1 MGHVW
6 VGKYPART
14 LSTLAMDSDSCHAAE
29 PSATLPVCVGG
40 RGVHVGSGVDVGGG
54 SGVDVRDGRG
64 VDVGGGRGVQV
75 AVGQT
80 VDVADGSGSGTV
92 VGVGVAAGDPLHAA
106 RIRTLRAASSSWRPR
121 WTERQNPY
129 VDRAKS
135 NRLLAFSSR
144 IVVEEHCG
152 TVRSDASFET
162 HVGAAARNAVQN
174 PVRMVNSLELLHPG
188 LNPRSRL
195 ESAIPPPP
203 RHRVCSAAPVIWVL
217 GQTGDQKTESQS
229 RVPCCVRPP
238 VLNRASTRR
247 NRDRLPGQP
256 PRSRLSCHL
265 LRRRERLGWPAL
277 PSVSRTR
284 SCACHQLASSRC
296 IPSTTA

>member
-1 MGHVW
+1 MRYTSTGYCEMGHVW

-64 VDVGGGRGVQV
+64 VDFGGGRGVQV

-135 NRLLAFSSR
+135 NLLLAFSSR

-162 HVGAAARNAVQN
+162 HVGAAAKIAVQN

-195 ESAIPPPP
+195 ESAIPP
-203 RHRVCSAAPVIWVL
+203 SAAQSLFRSASHLGVGPNRGPEDGIPVPRAL
-217 GQTGDQKTESQS
+217 LATTACPQS
-229 RVPCCVRPP
+229 RQH
-238 VLNRASTRR
+238 AAQS
-247 NRDRLPGQP
+247 G
-256 PRSRLSCHL
+256 
-265 LRRRERLGWPAL
+265 
-277 PSVSRTR
+277 
-284 SCACHQLASSRC
+284 
-296 IPSTTA
+296 